1 MTPENAKVVVYSS
14 PFCGYCG
21 AAKRLLQKRGIE
33 YTEVDVM
40 FHPDRRAEMIAR
52 SGRQT
57 VPQIFI
63 GERHVGGFDDL
74 NALEK
79 RGGLDRILAE
89 T

>member
-1 MTPENAKVVVYSS
+1 MTAENAKVVVYSS

-21 AAKRLLQKRGIE
+21 AAKRLLHKKGIE
-33 YTEVDVM
+33 YTEIDVM
-40 FHPDRRAEMIAR
+40 FHPASRAEMIAR

-57 VPQIFI
+57 VPQVFI

-74 NALEK
+74 HALEK
-79 RGGLDRILAE
+79 RGELDRILAE